1 MISDLARNAWSG
13 IIFSEVIRKE
23 KK

>member
-1 MISDLARNAWSG
+1 MISYLARNAWSG
-13 IIFSEVIRKE
+13 IIFSKVIRKE